1 MLLGDVLARFDDEA
15 FATETV
21 LRVGDVGMLAR
32 MQEQAE
38 AEGES
43 LGAFARAAMQ
53 RFAVE
58 ADDEA
63 WVSLLGALAR
73 TQDPGTVCL
82 TRAFAYISR
91 VVEKSGV
98 KSACSGH

>member
-15 FATETV
+15 FAAETV

-32 MQEQAE
+32 MQKQAAE
-38 AEGES
+38 EGES
-43 LGAFARAAMQ
+43 LGSFARSAVQ
-53 RFAVE
+53 RFAAA

-73 TQDPGTVCL
+73 TQDPGAVCL
-82 TRAFAYISR
+82 TRAFAYVSQNQ
-91 VVEKSGV
+91 
-98 KSACSGH
+98 A

>member
-1 MLLGDVLARFDDEA
+1 MLLGNVLAHFDDEA

-21 LRVGDVGMLAR
+21 LRVGDVALLAAMR
-32 MQEQAE
+32 KQAE
-38 AEGES
+38 EEGET
-43 LGAFARAAMQ
+43 LGSFARAAVQ
-53 RFAVE
+53 RFAAE

-82 TRAFAYISR
+82 MRAFAYASR
-91 VVEKSGV
+91 ATG
-98 KSACSGH
+98 SAVHSKVSSA